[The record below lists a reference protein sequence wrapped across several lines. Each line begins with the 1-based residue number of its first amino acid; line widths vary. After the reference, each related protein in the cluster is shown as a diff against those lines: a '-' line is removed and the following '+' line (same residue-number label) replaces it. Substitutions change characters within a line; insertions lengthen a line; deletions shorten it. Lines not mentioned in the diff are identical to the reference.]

1 MRYNSLQ
8 HNSKLQQ
15 SNLWRQ
21 PARGHNQLPT
31 NYTLPK
37 KSLTVLRR
45 EVLLADEV
53 GLVKPISTAGLFF
66 TASYSVVVPSRILLM
81 VPETLQH
88 QWLVEMRRR
97 FNLDV
102 ALFDAE
108 RFQASDADNPFEDCQ
123 IALLSMNWLVADER
137 AQQALC
143 SCDWDIL
150 VVDEAHH
157 LVWHPEQ
164 SEPSLSAG

>member
-15 SNLWRQ
+15 SNLWGLAGARAQ
-21 PARGHNQLPT
+21 PIAHQLHIAQEVADRIAP
-31 NYTLPK
+31 
-37 KSLTVLRR
+37 R
-45 EVLLADEV
+45 VLLADEV
-53 GLVKPISTAGLFF
+53 GLGKTIEAGLIIDRQLLSGR
-66 TASYSVVVPSRILLM
+66 ASRILLM

-102 ALFDAE
+102 ALFEAE

-143 SCDWDIL
+143 SCVLGIF
-150 VVDEAHH
+150 
-157 LVWHPEQ
+157 
-164 SEPSLSAG
+164 